1 MVTQPVKN
9 RYLTRRDV
17 SSSVVSVATR
27 TRDRILV
34 KAAGVLAT
42 GEKPTVAQFAEA
54 AGVSR
59 ASFYRAF
66 ESRGALL
73 DALAVQP
80 EPGAR
85 ERILEAAVTLV
96 GEHGL
101 AALSMDDLA
110 ARAGVSRATLYRLF
124 PGKPALFTGLIR
136 TYSPLEPVS
145 KVALELKDE
154 PPEVVMP
161 EIARTVYRTVF
172 GSGAPRLG
180 LLRAVFFEVSSVA
193 PDAEE
198 SAREAMRTIVG
209 SVGSYVMT
217 QMSSGRLRPMS
228 PLLALQSF
236 VGPIF
241 FHVLTRPLVERVLGV
256 DIDGEQAVTE
266 LAESWLRSMRP
277 DKEETR

>member
-1 MVTQPVKN
+1 M
-9 RYLTRRDV
+9 
-17 SSSVVSVATR
+17 SSIVAVEGR
-27 TRDRILV
+27 TRDRILE
-34 KAAGVLAT
+34 KAADILAT

-66 ESRGALL
+66 DSRGALL
-73 DALAVQP
+73 EALAVQP

-85 ERILEAAVTLV
+85 ERILEAALV
-96 GEHGL
+96 MVGAHGL

-110 ARAGVSRATLYRLF
+110 TRAGVSRATLYRLF
-124 PGKPALFTGLIR
+124 PGKPALFTSLIR

-145 KVALELKDE
+145 RLALEMKDE

-161 EIARTVYRTVF
+161 EIARTVYRTVY
-172 GSGAPRLG
+172 GSGETRLG

-198 SAREAMRTIVG
+198 SAREAMRTIIG
-209 SVGSYVMT
+209 SVGAYVMM
-217 QMSSGRLRPMS
+217 QMTSGRLRPMS

-256 DIDGEQAVTE
+256 EIDGEQAVTE
-266 LAESWLRSMRP
+266 LAESWLRSMQP
-277 DKEETR
+277 DEEETQ